1 MTVTAERLR
10 RFDVFAE
17 LPKDALDTIARLA
30 VEESYSEGTV
40 IFSEGSTARNLYL
53 LLRGKISLEKRVQL
67 GNTGTPRRA
76 TLSVIGAGQALGWS
90 SLVPP
95 FEYTSSGVCL
105 DDLELISIPGEELR
119 DLMLKQPAVGFTISQ
134 SIASIIRGRMTGAT
148 ATLTYF
154 LSIVSHELKRP
165 LAAVEN
171 YLQVLLGGY
180 AGELSAKQTRLLE
193 RSTLRLIDLRNLISD
208 ILDFARIQA
217 DQIRADFE
225 MVDPAAVG
233 GEAIEEVRLAATQKD
248 IRLKASGPTEFRQ
261 IVAARRRLRQVISNL
276 LANAVKFSPEG
287 STVTLSAR
295 DEPEALVIQVVD
307 EGIGIPAEDQL
318 HIFDDFYRATNVAE
332 IGGAGLGLSIAK
344 KIVDAHEGRI
354 EIESPYE
361 KGKPGTRFT
370 VFIPR
375 SLKLPGERG
384 LGKNRAD
391 PQVNQRS
398 EGDSSAGIDGG
409 EP

>member
-1 MTVTAERLR
+1 MTATTDQLR
-10 RFDVFAE
+10 RFEVFSE
-17 LPKDALDTIARLA
+17 LEDDTLEAIARLA
-30 VEESYSEGTV
+30 VEEQHPEGTL
-40 IFSEGSTARNLYL
+40 IFSEDSSAHKLYL
-53 LLRGKISLEKRVQL
+53 LLEGKVSLEKRVQL
-67 GNTGTPRRA
+67 GATGTPRRA
-76 TLSVIGAGQALGWS
+76 TISVLSAGQTIGWS

-95 FEYTSSGVCL
+95 YEYTSSGVCL
-105 DDLELISIPGEELR
+105 EETKLLTILGEKMR
-119 DLMLKQPAVGFTISQ
+119 DLMLKQPAVGFAISQ
-134 SIASIIRGRMTGAT
+134 RIASIIRGRMTGAT

-154 LSIVSHELKRP
+154 LSVVSHELKRP

-208 ILDFARIQA
+208 ILDFARIQP

-225 MVDPAAVG
+225 TVDPAAVG

-248 IRLKASGPTEFRQ
+248 IRLKASGPTEFRPF
-261 IVAARRRLRQVISNL
+261 VAARRRLRQVISNL

-295 DEPEALVIQVVD
+295 DDPDELVIEVID
-307 EGIGIPAEDQL
+307 EGIGIPAEDQV
-318 HIFDDFYRATNVAE
+318 HIFDDFFRASNAAE
-332 IGGAGLGLSIAK
+332 IGGAGLGLSIAQ

-361 KGKPGTRFT
+361 EGKPGSKFT

-375 SLKLPGERG
+375 TLAVPGG
-384 LGKNRAD
+384 G
-391 PQVNQRS
+391 RS
-398 EGDSSAGIDGG
+398 GASSAEQHIEQRKGGDPAAGVDGG